1 MKSSDILKIVLI
13 FVIIGVIVL
22 VLDSKD
28 SGNNKLEDFFNKNY
42 EGEIETD
49 SSKNETTNEDV
60 FNQEIIEK
68 DGKINVYLFWGDGC
82 SHCKNA
88 KVFFSELENEYGE
101 YYNLI
106 LYEIWGNQSNNDLLY
121 DVASELGISVRG
133 VPFILI
139 GEQYFSGYSSSS
151 KEKIKNAIIE
161 EYNNDNYIDIVEKV
175 K

>member
-13 FVIIGVIVL
+13 FVVIGLIVL

-28 SGNNKLEDFFNKNY
+28 SDNNKLEDFFNKNY
-42 EGEIETD
+42 ESEIETD
-49 SSKNETTNEDV
+49 PSKNENKNEDV

-82 SHCKNA
+82 PHCENA
-88 KVFFSELENEYGE
+88 KNFFNELAIEYGD
-101 YYNLI
+101 YYKFI
-106 LYEIWGNQSNNDLLY
+106 TYEVWNNTYNNDLLY
-121 DVASELGISVRG
+121 DVASELGVNVRG

-151 KEKIKNAIIE
+151 NEKIKNAIIE